1 MTIKEV
7 AKIENRNPETIRRW
21 IRNDTLSLHGYK
33 VKNFDSNKKGYE
45 LERLDD
51 FDKSINEASNRL
63 NYYLQMAEVER
74 EHIRFLKEAKHLMES
89 VKSRKE

>member
-1 MTIKEV
+1 MNWTISLFTKY
-7 AKIENRNPETIRRW
+7 ASSFF
-21 IRNDTLSLHGYK
+21 LSQ
-33 VKNFDSNKKGYE
+33 VKFDSNKKGYE

-89 VKSRKE
+89 VKSHKEEP